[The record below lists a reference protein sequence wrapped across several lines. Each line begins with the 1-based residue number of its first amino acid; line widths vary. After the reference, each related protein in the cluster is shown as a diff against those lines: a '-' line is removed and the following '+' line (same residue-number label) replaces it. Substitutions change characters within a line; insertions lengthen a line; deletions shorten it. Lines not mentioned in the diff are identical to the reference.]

1 MLLKNNG
8 NFKLNQPYKTSK
20 LKKISPSKVCKQNH
34 TKKKTTTKPP
44 QKKQKTKNQKARLAV
59 PCGPFGSFIC
69 IDPRQMILPDRLK
82 TNSLQFPVAVSFLQ
96 PYKHQI

>member
-8 NFKLNQPYKTSK
+8 NFKLNQPYKTSN

-34 TKKKTTTKPP
+34 TKKKKNTH
-44 QKKQKTKNQKARLAV
+44 KKKRKIKNQKARLAV
-59 PCGPFGSFIC
+59 PCGPFGSLIC

>member
-1 MLLKNNG
+1 MLLKING

-34 TKKKTTTKPP
+34 TKKKKKPTKN
-44 QKKQKTKNQKARLAV
+44 TKNQKARLAV
-59 PCGPFGSFIC
+59 PCGPFGSLIC
-69 IDPRQMILPDRLK
+69 IDPRQVILPDRLK
-82 TNSLQFPVAVSFLQ
+82 TNSLQFPVAISFLQ